1 MTSSA
6 ATTSPS
12 SLARS
17 ARRVLILTAFGL
29 FGSFIGFS
37 YGWDAARHAEPV
49 RVSFE
54 CEPPAVI

>member
-29 FGSFIGFS
+29 FGSFVGFS
-37 YGWDAARHAEPV
+37 FGWDAARQTEPV

-54 CEPPAVI
+54 CEQPPVI